1 MEGCQLEVEKAE
13 RAVCTR
19 FCASPLGEV
28 LPPGGIQHRLQ
39 TFLVFISKGAG
50 GVLWVEVRDAALIL
64 ENAGGSP
71 CGEGWSGPKCQ

>member
-1 MEGCQLEVEKAE
+1 M
-13 RAVCTR
+13 CTR

-64 ENAGGSP
+64 ENAGAAPAVKGGLAPNVSSTKD
-71 CGEGWSGPKCQ
+71 EKLH